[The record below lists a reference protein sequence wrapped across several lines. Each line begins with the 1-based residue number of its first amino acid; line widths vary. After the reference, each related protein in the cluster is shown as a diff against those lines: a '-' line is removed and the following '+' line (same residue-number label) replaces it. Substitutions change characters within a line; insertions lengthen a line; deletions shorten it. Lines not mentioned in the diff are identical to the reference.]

1 MKKILVVSSVKKSK
15 DLLISLCNE
24 VSNYDIKSASSSE
37 ECKILINNDNFDLII
52 INSPLRDE
60 IGEKLSQFI
69 NEKTNSSVL
78 LIVKDNIKVDIIAQ
92 LKSKGIVIIEKPLN
106 RIVFTNTVNVLTTY
120 HNRFMNLIK
129 EKEKL
134 KSKISEIKL
143 VDRAKCTL
151 IEYLRMSEEQAH
163 HYIEKQAMDF
173 RLTKVEVAKNILKI
187 YET

>member
-1 MKKILVVSSVKKSK
+1 
-15 DLLISLCNE
+15 
-24 VSNYDIKSASSSE
+24 
-37 ECKILINNDNFDLII
+37 
-52 INSPLRDE
+52 
-60 IGEKLSQFI
+60 
-69 NEKTNSSVL
+69 
-78 LIVKDNIKVDIIAQ
+78 
-92 LKSKGIVIIEKPLN
+92 
-106 RIVFTNTVNVLTTY
+106 
-120 HNRFMNLIK
+120 MNLIK

-134 KSKISEIKL
+134 KSRISEIKL